1 MTARQ
6 MDRIKLEAPSAKLR
20 RVPDDFEVKEY
31 DAFTLR
37 PLSTTIGAE
46 ITGISLSRTPTLEER
61 EELHRSML
69 EWKVLIFPSQPMTE
83 LEFLAFGRLWG
94 DLMIPAMTKVREIPE
109 IMELAKGPDQR
120 GEENIWHSDQP
131 WQVRPPAITIL
142 RALQIPPTGGD
153 TLFADMAA
161 AYDDLPQELSDKLTG
176 LQAENIHPVLWG
188 SHDYGPAHSLSDE
201 EIEERRKKYPP
212 QAHPVIRT
220 HPVTSRK
227 SIYVDIDHTSRIYDV
242 DPELGED
249 LMDALVRRA
258 TVPEYQCRLRW
269 SKDTIAMWDNR
280 TVQHYACSDYWPQVR
295 IMQRMIVAGDIPA

>member
-6 MDRIKLEAPSAKLR
+6 MDRMKLESPSATLR

-31 DAFTLR
+31 TTFTLR

-46 ITGISLSRTPTLEER
+46 ITGLSLSRTPTPDER
-61 EELHRSML
+61 AELHRAML
-69 EWKVLIFPSQPMTE
+69 EWKVLIFPDQPMTE
-83 LEFLAFGRLWG
+83 PEFLAFGRLWG
-94 DLMIPAMTKVREIPE
+94 DLMIPAMTKVRAIPE

-142 RALQIPPTGGD
+142 RALKIPPTGGD

-161 AYDDLPQELSDKLTG
+161 AYDDLPQELSDKVTG

-188 SHDYGPAHSLSDE
+188 AHDYGPAHSLTDE

-220 HPVTSRK
+220 HPVTGRR
-227 SIYVDIDHTSRIYDV
+227 SIYVDIDHTSRICDV

-258 TVPEYQCRLRW
+258 AIPEYQCRIRW
-269 SKDTIAMWDNR
+269 SEDTIAMWDNR
-280 TVQHYACSDYWPQVR
+280 SVQHYACSDYWPQVR
-295 IMQRMIVAGDIPA
+295 VMQRMIVAGDIPT

>member
-6 MDRIKLEAPSAKLR
+6 MDRNKLESPSATLR
-20 RVPDDFEVKEY
+20 RVLPDFEIKEY
-31 DAFTLR
+31 TKFSLR
-37 PLSTTIGAE
+37 PLSPTIGGVITDIDLSQVPTSEVQAE
-46 ITGISLSRTPTLEER
+46 LQRA
-61 EELHRSML
+61 ML
-69 EWKVLIFPSQPMTE
+69 EWKVLVFPSQPMTE
-83 LEFLAFGRLWG
+83 REFLAFGRLWG
-94 DLMIPAMTKVREIPE
+94 TLMIPAMTKVREIPE

-142 RALQIPPTGGD
+142 RALQVPPVGGD

-161 AYDDLPQELSDKLTG
+161 AYDDLPESIKDKVNG

-188 SHDYGPAHSLSDE
+188 SHDYGPAHSLTDE
-201 EIEERRKKYPP
+201 AIEERRKKYPP

-220 HPVTSRK
+220 HPLTGRR
-227 SIYVDIDHTSRIYDV
+227 SIYADIDHTSRIYDV
-242 DPELGED
+242 DPELGEE

-258 TVPEYQCRLRW
+258 AIPEYQCRVRW

-280 TVQHYACSDYWPQVR
+280 SVQHYACSDYWPQVR
-295 IMQRMIVAGDIPA
+295 VMQRMIVEGDLVA